1 MEEYLT
7 KTEIRYSQVNSGLH
21 VTLLALAQI
30 IEDATTKFL
39 EQHHLSGGYLNKK
52 YGAILVV
59 LRNHIYFHERC
70 HLGDEIF
77 SQVSV
82 IRKSSVAFFLRTR
95 LYRKNEEK
103 PLITSYIQISAIDMK
118 ERTLRPLSQFEEFNI
133 LPIDEEIL
141 THGLFEKYG
150 HYQDETTTFYHC
162 KVEST
167 DIDYSNHLNNI
178 AYIKYFMNCLSSD
191 ELRHL
196 RFQELEINYIKEA
209 RENEPLLIEYT
220 KKGNIMYFTT
230 KIDDTVI
237 TKAKLVL

>member
-39 EQHHLSGGYLNKK
+39 EQHHLSGGFLNKK

-59 LRNHIYFHERC
+59 LRNHIYFHDRC
-70 HLGDEIF
+70 HLGDNLLSKVE
-77 SQVSV
+77 V

-95 LYRKNEEK
+95 LYRENEKE

-118 ERTLRPLSQFEEFNI
+118 ERTLRPLSQFEEFNM
-133 LPIDEEIL
+133 LNIDEEL
-141 THGLFEKYG
+141 PTHGLFEKYG
-150 HYQDETTTFYHC
+150 HYKDDTTIFYHC

-178 AYIKYFMNCLSSD
+178 AYIKYFMNCLNSD

-220 KKGNIMYFTT
+220 KKENTMYFTT